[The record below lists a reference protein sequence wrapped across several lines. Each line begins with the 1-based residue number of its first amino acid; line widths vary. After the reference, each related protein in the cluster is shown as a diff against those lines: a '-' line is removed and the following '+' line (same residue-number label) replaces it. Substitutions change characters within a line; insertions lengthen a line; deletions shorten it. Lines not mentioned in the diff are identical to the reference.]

1 MAAPL
6 ARSPRRDAEA
16 SADRAGTS
24 GAVQLAGIH
33 VYPLKSARGIRLDAS
48 AVDPTGLRH
57 DRRWMIVT
65 EEGRFV
71 TQREEPRLALVVPT
85 IEAET
90 LRLSAPGAGDLRVP
104 LEPDAPRY
112 GRRPVRI
119 WQDEVRALDMGDEAA
134 AWIADRLGAPHRLVH
149 FPRSES
155 RQVDPQYARDGDRV
169 GFADGY
175 AFLLASE
182 ASLADLNARL
192 DVPVPMDRFR
202 PNLVIRG
209 AAPFEEDGWREVRIG
224 GIRFRVVKPC
234 ARCAI
239 TTVDQGTAAVG
250 REPLRTLA
258 TFRRAG
264 SKVTFGQN
272 LVHEGGGTLREGD
285 AVHVGAT
292 TP

>member
-6 ARSPRRDAEA
+6 ARPPRRRAFPTPDGAGDDGGAHLAE
-16 SADRAGTS
+16 
-24 GAVQLAGIH
+24 IH

-48 AVDPTGLRH
+48 TIDPTGLRH

-71 TQREEPRLALVVPT
+71 SQREEPRLALVVPT
-85 IEAET
+85 IEGDA
-90 LRLSAPGAGDLRVP
+90 LRLSAPDVGDLRVP
-104 LEPDAPRY
+104 LEPDGSEL

-119 WQDEVRALDMGDEAA
+119 WQDEVRALDAGDEAA
-134 AWIADRLGAPHRLVH
+134 AWVAASLGAPHRLVH

-155 RQVDPQYARDGDRV
+155 RQVDPQFAREGDRV

-175 AFLLASE
+175 AFLLASA
-182 ASLADLNARL
+182 ASLADLNDRL

-202 PNLVIRG
+202 PNLVVRG

-224 GIRFRVVKPC
+224 ETRFRVVKPC
-234 ARCAI
+234 ARCVI
-239 TTVDQGTAAVG
+239 TTVDQRTAAVG

-258 TFRRAG
+258 AFRRVG
-264 SKVTFGQN
+264 TKVIFGQN
-272 LVHEGGGTLREGD
+272 LIHEGGGTLREGD
-285 AVHVGAT
+285 ALHVVAT
-292 TP
+292 AP